1 MRENH
6 EKWGVATK
14 ILLTQLPLTTNFQ
27 TWYLI
32 KA

>member
-6 EKWGVATK
+6 EKWGVATTLPLK
-14 ILLTQLPLTTNFQ
+14 QLPLTTKFQ